1 MRNANLKS
9 QPRLLAGLLMGAFLL
24 IGTPGAGNASPPA
37 TPTLS
42 VRDNADGTGATATI
56 TGSTA
61 GSANAV
67 DTVRIGTGG
76 TLVWTSHN
84 RTGDGTLALPLANGQ
99 YLAIVSSSLAG
110 ATAAPSNAYQFGVTA
125 PSASGLTQAPAGNFS
140 TGVAGVAWLIASSA
154 NFQTLVGQLSAAD
167 ALPYVK
173 LEADDTEESGS
184 ARPRAIVYPALE
196 GYAEEAVALDNFRPH
211 LRFWVSLEAVPPN
224 TITSE
229 TPRETRLWDEM
240 LWFGNLFDSIIA
252 DCLANQGAGSGYPG
266 TNLSQVR
273 LKSIRLIGGPA
284 AIEEVRAEGPL
295 GEVCE
300 YFYGVTFEF
309 EIHG

>member
-61 GSANAV
+61 GSSNAV

-76 TLVWTSHN
+76 ALVWTSHS

-110 ATAAPSNAYQFGVTA
+110 ANSPPSNAYQFAVTS
-125 PSASGLTQAPAGNFS
+125 PSAGGLTQAPTGNLG
-140 TGVAGVAWLIASSA
+140 TALAGVAYLIASSPT
-154 NFQTLVGQLSAAD
+154 FQAWVGAQNTAEALSHVA
-167 ALPYVK
+167 V
-173 LEADDTEESGS
+173 ETDDTEESGS
-184 ARPRAIVYPALE
+184 TRPRAIVCPSPSGFELE
-196 GYAEEAVALDNFRPH
+196 RVALQNFRPRIT
-211 LRFWVSLEAVPPN
+211 LDVSFEAAPSGA
-224 TITSE
+224 IEAETS
-229 TPRETRLWDEM
+229 REDRYWDEM
-240 LWFGNLFDSIIA
+240 LAFVNQLDGVLA
-252 DCLANQGAGSGYPG
+252 DCTAMEGIGTGAVAGQ
-266 TNLSQVR
+266 SQVS
-273 LKSIRLIGGPA
+273 LSAIRLAGGPGA
-284 AIEEVRAEGPL
+284 VEEIRAEGAQ
-295 GEVCE
+295 GEIAS
-300 YFYGVTFEF
+300 YFYAAVFQFT
-309 EIHG
+309 IHG